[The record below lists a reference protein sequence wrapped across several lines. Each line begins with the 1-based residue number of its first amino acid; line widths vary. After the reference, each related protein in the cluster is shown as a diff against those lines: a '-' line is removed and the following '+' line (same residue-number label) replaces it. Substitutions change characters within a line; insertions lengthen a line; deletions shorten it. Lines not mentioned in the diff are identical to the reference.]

1 MDRPAQTLA
10 ASGADAAAA
19 HQYLTFS
26 MGSVLFAL
34 PIAVIKEILRNV
46 QVTRV
51 PLMPP
56 HLRGVINLR
65 GDVLPVIDLAL
76 LFGWPPA
83 RLAKHTSVIVLEVR
97 DEEEAMDIGILV
109 DSVSAVIDIDA
120 SKIEPPPGFGTAV
133 RPDFIAGLGKLAETV
148 VNILSVER
156 TFALSQIA
164 PEVALD
170 GRCA

>member
-1 MDRPAQTLA
+1 MEYAQSTPPAGA
-10 ASGADAAAA
+10 ATAR
-19 HQYLTFS
+19 QYLTFS

-34 PIAVIKEILRNV
+34 RIAVIKEILRNV

-65 GDVLPVIDLAL
+65 GDVLPVIDLAV

-83 RLAKHTSVIVLEVR
+83 RLAKQTSVIVLEVHN
-97 DEEEAMDIGILV
+97 DGDNVGEAMDIGILV
-109 DSVSAVIDIDA
+109 DAVSAVIDIEA
-120 SKIEPPPGFGTAV
+120 ERIEAAPGFGTAV
-133 RPDFIAGLGKLAETV
+133 RPDFIEGLGKLAERV

-164 PEVALD
+164 PEAALD
-170 GRCA
+170 AR